1 MKNLVCKFLIF
12 SAWLM
17 LGASV
22 SAQSLSL
29 HQFPQSYAKSQFVDG
44 SGQLVQ
50 QTLTYTGFK
59 DQFAPTGTT
68 GCTMGVSALR
78 NECTLVTGGLSF
90 GLPGAQQIKEFRLFV
105 PAGTKRFV
113 FGGYL
118 PQNYEAAVVVRASR
132 APDRVNPLTEAE
144 YANFRNQG
152 VFNIFERIAA
162 GEELTLVHA
171 GGGGFSLAG
180 NNTLAQPLEVGVW
193 LYFRLI
199 NGEYVDTPRAT
210 YEIDLPMYIAGYNN
224 IAFGGDGDPPTVAV
238 PPPADG
244 FSLSPTTLTQGSAT
258 STSQIVPGAAIN
270 LASCQAVGVNAGYVS
285 VSNGV
290 VALNTG
296 AQAIPSSSRVDVS
309 IQCGSQ
315 TRTLTI
321 LANPNPPT
329 TPLTSITLSQYSL
342 LSNDTATAVT
352 VVPNAGA
359 SLGSCKAMHPASDF
373 TPATQSAYVI
383 FSGNSFRLTDGA
395 KAITDVKRE
404 LIITCG
410 DNISSAQLFT
420 IEVPP
425 PPIVIRDSEE
435 NGSLTLTVEFK
446 PTGVSA
452 TTTSS
457 ARIWTVLFVPENK
470 SFGIKADQYYFLLG
484 TSQLVV
490 LDISAALPPLSPI
503 TLEKITTVKASQDV
517 VIKTGFSIADLVAYK
532 AQIHFYYQIG
542 NEEVKY
548 LGKVYPHPP

>member
-1 MKNLVCKFLIF
+1 MKNLVCKFLMF

-22 SAQSLSL
+22 GAQSLSL

-50 QTLTYTGFK
+50 QTVTYTGFK

-68 GCTMGVSALR
+68 GCTMGISALR
-78 NECTLVTGGLSF
+78 SECTLVTGGLSF
-90 GLPGAQQIKEFRLFV
+90 GLPGSQQIKEFKLYV

-152 VFNIFERIAA
+152 VFNIFERIVA

-180 NNTLAQPLEVGVW
+180 NNTLVQPLEVGVW
-193 LYFRLI
+193 LYFRLV

-210 YEIDLPMYIAGYNN
+210 YEIDLPIYIAGYNN
-224 IAFGGDGDPPTVAV
+224 IVFGGDGDPPAVSV

-258 STSQIVPGAAIN
+258 STSQIVPGAAIT

-296 AQAIPSSSRVDVS
+296 AQAIPASSKVDVS
-309 IQCGSQ
+309 IQCGTQ

-321 LANPNPPT
+321 LANPNPQAE
-329 TPLTSITLSQYSL
+329 PLTAITLSQYSL
-342 LSNDTATAVT
+342 LSNDTTTAIT
-352 VVPNAGA
+352 LTPNFGA
-359 SLGSCKAMHPASDF
+359 ALGSCKAMHPASDF
-373 TPATQSAYVI
+373 TPATESAYVV
-383 FSGNSFRLTDGA
+383 FSGNSFRLTDAA

-404 LIITCG
+404 LTITCG
-410 DNISSAQLFT
+410 TVSSTKVFT

-425 PPIVIRDSEE
+425 PPIVIRDSDD
-435 NGSLTLTVEFK
+435 NGALTLTVEFK
-446 PTGVSA
+446 PAGVQVTPA
-452 TTTSS
+452 SS
-457 ARIWTVLFVPENK
+457 GRIWAVLYVPENK
-470 SFGIKADQYYFLLG
+470 SFGIKADHYFFMLG
-484 TSQLVV
+484 TGQLVV
-490 LDISAALPPLSPI
+490 LDISAVLPPLGTI
-503 TLEKITTVKASQDV
+503 TLEKIAAVKTSQDV
-517 VIKTGFSIADLVAYK
+517 VIKTGFSVADLVAYK

-548 LGKVYPHPP
+548 LGKVYPHSP